1 MIFDFTPD
9 PKVLL
14 ALTRTPMQPLDA
26 LCELID
32 NAIDSFA
39 IAKIQGIAIDN
50 PLIVIDLPTRKQL
63 ANGSGLLRIRD
74 NGPGMTA
81 EDAEKAIK
89 AGFSGNNPYD
99 TLGLFGMGFNIST
112 GKLGN
117 TTTFMTARK
126 ETDKYIRTVIDL
138 NKINVSKSYSLE
150 AEEVAKGDSVFPADS
165 HGTIIEVSNWW
176 PVGDANNGFVDKLVQ
191 YGMPK
196 VRAEIGRRY
205 ATILREGKV
214 RIMISGEKCEP
225 FEHCVWDEKRSVT
238 KNGDNIPA
246 KIYIDKV
253 LGSSKRCTK
262 CTAIIPSDSAQCPAC
277 GNAGYRTI
285 DERVYGWV
293 GIQRYDHDTDYG
305 IDLIRNGR
313 AIRKAEK
320 QAFFEFVDEFG
331 NLTKDYPIDQQT
343 GRIVGEIHIDHVPV
357 DFMKTDYQRSSAEW
371 IRAMNFLRGE
381 SSLQPK
387 QPGADKNKSVVFR
400 LYQGYRR
407 VRNFGKGDMY
417 MGIWDPASKKAT
429 RISRAVE
436 EEYLEKFHQ
445 KIPGYYDDSEWW
457 KLVESADQPPVDEL
471 VECEACGAQNLKEA
485 DCCSICGAVL
495 KGKQCVL
502 DACRKLIPLSAETCP
517 HCGTN
522 QIPVVVEPWLC
533 QVCHT
538 KNVAT
543 DTVCVACKHPR
554 GTKDPLSKEVLLASS
569 SRIDEL
575 SESNLSISMADGKNN
590 SALAFDVY
598 ATQTPIITP
607 ITHEELP
614 LCIFK
619 DIGKITIFIN
629 KHHPIFTKCH
639 IAPEQIVASEVAM
652 YLYDE
657 RQNLANYVQHNLSN
671 ITWSIIQKLW
681 LSVLETNAEIV
692 YSKVIE
698 TLDAVRDHI
707 AKKLGTEAAQYFEDL
722 TPEQKKSLTDTLI
735 KKNIDL
741 TQIATL
747 KATGE
752 YILYAP
758 YSFLLSLYSSTT
770 DEFFGGGVWYK
781 KLSSSADGLL
791 DQDVVDHAN
800 SKIKQQYRNSLEDI
814 VNFARD
820 KYDDELTLRRVQL
833 SVEFLQIGLVE

>member
-9 PKVLL
+9 PKVLI

-39 IAKIQGIAIDN
+39 IAKIQGITIDN

-63 ANGSGLLRIRD
+63 ENGSGLLRIRD
-74 NGPGMTA
+74 NGPGMSA
-81 EDAEKAIK
+81 VDAEKAIR

-126 ETDKYIRTVIDL
+126 DSDKYISTTIDL
-138 NKINVSKSYSLE
+138 ARINELKSYSLE
-150 AEEVAKGDSVFPADS
+150 ANEIDKGDSIFPDDS
-165 HGTIIEVSNWW
+165 QGTIIEVSNWW
-176 PVGDANNGFVDKLVQ
+176 KAGDANHGFVDKLIQ

-196 VRAEIGRRY
+196 VRTEIGRRY
-205 ATILREGKV
+205 ATILREAKV
-214 RIMISGEKCEP
+214 RIMINGEKCEP

-253 LGSSKRCTK
+253 LGSFKRCTK
-262 CTAIIPSDSAQCPAC
+262 CTALIPSDGTKCPAC
-277 GNAGYRTI
+277 GNTSYRTI
-285 DERVYGWV
+285 DEHVKGWI
-293 GIQRYDHDTDYG
+293 GIQRYDHATDYG

-320 QAFFEFVDEFG
+320 QAFFEFVDDFG
-331 NLTKDYPIDQQT
+331 NVTKDYPNDSQY
-343 GRIVGEIHIDHVPV
+343 GRIIGEIHIDHVPV
-357 DFMKTDYQRSSAEW
+357 DFMKTDFQRSSAEW
-371 IRAMNFLRGE
+371 LRAMTYLRGE

-387 QPGADKNKSVVFR
+387 QPGADRNNSVVFR

-429 RISRAVE
+429 RISREVE
-436 EEYLEKFHQ
+436 EEYLEKFRQ
-445 KIPGYYDDSEWW
+445 KLPGYYDDSEWW

-485 DCCSICGAVL
+485 DCCGICGAVL
-495 KGKQCVL
+495 KGKQCVSES
-502 DACRKLIPLSAETCP
+502 CKQLIPLSAETCP
-517 HCGTN
+517 HCGAN
-522 QIPVVVEPWLC
+522 QIPVVVEPWIC
-533 QVCHT
+533 QVCRT
-538 KNVAT
+538 KNIAT
-543 DTVCVACKHPR
+543 DTVCAECKNPR
-554 GTKDPLSKEVLLASS
+554 GTQDPLSREVLLASAS
-569 SRIDEL
+569 KIDEL
-575 SESNLSISMADGKNN
+575 SEPNLSISMADGHNN
-590 SALAFDVY
+590 GALEFEVY
-598 ATQTPIITP
+598 TTQAPIVTP

-614 LCIFK
+614 LRIFK

-639 IAPEQIVASEVAM
+639 IAPEQIIASEVAM

-657 RQNLANYVQHNLSN
+657 RQNLANYAQHNLSN
-671 ITWSIIQKLW
+671 ITWAIIQKLW
-681 LSVLETNAEIV
+681 LNTMETNADIV
-692 YSKVIE
+692 YGKAIE
-698 TLDAVRDHI
+698 TLDTIKDHI
-707 AKKLGTEAAQYFEDL
+707 AKKLGQDAAQYFDDM
-722 TPEQKKSLTDTLI
+722 TPEQKKALTDTLI

-747 KATGE
+747 KSTGE

-758 YSFLLSLYSSTT
+758 YNFLLSLYAAST
-770 DEFFGGGVWYK
+770 DEFFDGGVWNK

-791 DQDVVDHAN
+791 DQDVVEHAN
-800 SKIKQQYRNSLEDI
+800 NKIKQQYRNSLEDI
-814 VNFARD
+814 VNFVRD

-833 SVEFLQIGLVE
+833 SVEFLQMGLVE